1 MPPFAE
7 PVELRYRRYSPDERR
22 PRQAGPRF
30 MDTVASG
37 AGFRW
42 KFSPERTG
50 LRSGVFLRK
59 KAFWANSRTLC
70 EFYKGM
76 CFSMRNPTETSVAA
90 GPGRRVN
97 TRAMAVTAV
106 LGAVSAAL
114 YFIGFNVPLVPSF
127 LQMDVA
133 DLPALIAAFSMG
145 PVSGLAVCLIKD
157 LVHLL
162 ATSTG
167 GVGELSNL
175 LLGMAFVLPAGVIY
189 KLKKNRWGALLGS
202 LAGSV
207 AMALVS
213 LPVNYFITYPAYA
226 LLMPMEAIMDLYR
239 AINPQVNTLVE
250 ALIWFNMPFTFVK
263 GLLCVAITF
272 LIYKRISPIIKGK
285 V

>member
-1 MPPFAE
+1 
-7 PVELRYRRYSPDERR
+7 
-22 PRQAGPRF
+22 
-30 MDTVASG
+30 
-37 AGFRW
+37 
-42 KFSPERTG
+42 
-50 LRSGVFLRK
+50 
-59 KAFWANSRTLC
+59 
-70 EFYKGM
+70 
-76 CFSMRNPTETSVAA
+76 MRNPTETSVAA

-239 AINPQVNTLVE
+239 AINPQVNTLME

-272 LIYKRISPIIKGK
+272 LIYSVDSLICSRSPWKAG
-285 V
+285 

>member
-1 MPPFAE
+1 MA
-7 PVELRYRRYSPDERR
+7 
-22 PRQAGPRF
+22 Q
-30 MDTVASG
+30 
-37 AGFRW
+37 
-42 KFSPERTG
+42 
-50 LRSGVFLRK
+50 
-59 KAFWANSRTLC
+59 
-70 EFYKGM
+70 
-76 CFSMRNPTETSVAA
+76 
-90 GPGRRVN
+90 PGRRVN

-189 KLKKNRWGALLGS
+189 KLKKNRS
-202 LAGSV
+202 LKKRKTNK
-207 AMALVS
+207 LKT
-213 LPVNYFITYPAYA
+213 LRVNNVKTVMSI
-226 LLMPMEAIMDLYR
+226 
-239 AINPQVNTLVE
+239 QV
-250 ALIWFNMPFTFVK
+250 
-263 GLLCVAITF
+263 
-272 LIYKRISPIIKGK
+272 
-285 V
+285 